1 MACYNRAMQFD
12 ILFVI
17 FGLIFFEIISSLD
30 NAVINAD
37 ILTTMS
43 ARARKWFLFW
53 GILFAV
59 FVVRG
64 LLPTAIV
71 WMTNPSLGFFGSF
84 SATFSSDP
92 HIAQIIQQ
100 SKAVLLVGAGV
111 YLLLLALHWLFE
123 EKKEYAFFLEKFIH
137 RQAVWFYTLASLIIA
152 LLVWF
157 AIHKNPLMAFAAV
170 IGSTAFF
177 LTSGFKRSAEAEE
190 KKLKNSA
197 ASDLSKILYLEIL
210 DATFSAD
217 GILGSFAFTISVPLI
232 LIGNGIGAFIVR
244 FFTVKGLETVRKY
257 RYLKNGAMYSVG
269 ALGTLMIFESFGKE
283 IASWVAPVNTLVIVT
298 VFFWLSWRETK
309 IREGARGT
317 EKTA

>member
-1 MACYNRAMQFD
+1 MQFD
-12 ILFVI
+12 FIFVI
-17 FGLIFFEIISSLD
+17 FGLIFFEVISSID

-37 ILTTMS
+37 VLRTMS
-43 ARARKWFLFW
+43 ARARRWFLFW

-71 WMTNPSLGFFGSF
+71 WITSPSLGFFGSF
-84 SATFSSDP
+84 SAAFSSDP
-92 HIAQIIQQ
+92 HIREIIEQ

-123 EKKEYAFFLEKFIH
+123 EEKEYAFFLERFIH
-137 RQAVWFYTLASLIIA
+137 QQAVWFYTLASILIA

-157 AIHKNPLMAFAAV
+157 AVHANPLMAFAAV
-170 IGSTAFF
+170 IGSTGFF

-190 KKLKNSA
+190 KKLKGST
-197 ASDLSKILYLEIL
+197 ASDVSKILYLEIL

-232 LIGNGIGAFIVR
+232 LVGNGIGAFIVR

-283 IASWVAPVNTLVIVT
+283 ISSWVAPVNTLVIVA
-298 VFFWLSWRETK
+298 VFFWLSWREIK
-309 IREGARGT
+309 IRKAV
-317 EKTA
+317 KV

>member
-1 MACYNRAMQFD
+1 MSYD
-12 ILFVI
+12 IIFVI
-17 FGLIFFEIISSLD
+17 FGLIFFEIISGID

-37 ILTTMS
+37 VLRTMS
-43 ARARKWFLFW
+43 ARARQWFLFW

-64 LLPTAIV
+64 LLPTIIV
-71 WMTNPSLGFFGSF
+71 WMTSPSLGIIGAF
-84 SATFSSDP
+84 SAAFSSDP
-92 HIAQIIQQ
+92 HVAEIIQK

-123 EKKEYAFFLEKFIH
+123 EEKEYAFFLEKFIH

-157 AIHKNPLMAFAAV
+157 AVHANPLMSFAV
-170 IGSTAFF
+170 VVGSTGFF

-190 KKLKNSA
+190 KKLKGST

-217 GILGSFAFTISVPLI
+217 AVLGAFAFTISVPLI

-244 FFTVKGLETVRKY
+244 FFTVKGLEIVRKY
-257 RYLKNGAMYSVG
+257 QYLKNGAMYSVG
-269 ALGTLMIFESFGKE
+269 ALGVLMIFESFGKE
-283 IASWVAPVNTLVIVT
+283 IASWVAPLNTVVIVAI
-298 VFFWLSWRETK
+298 FFWLSWREIK
-309 IREGARGT
+309 IRKT
-317 EKTA
+317 EKGITKAE